1 MGKVQKVKN
10 TASKAC
16 SSAKT
21 NGWAGKVR
29 KAIGKKPSITAAK
42 KAGKVAAKDAA
53 QADMALQEDAPK
65 VRSCRDRRA
74 SMICGREVKPSTILL
89 TGSGPLFVSQV
100 EISPAATVG
109 MARKAQKKAEK
120 RAAKKEKKRANSF
133 ESIRY
138 QRQAQKAMDEL

>member
-1 MGKVQKVKN
+1 M
-10 TASKAC
+10 
-16 SSAKT
+16 
-21 NGWAGKVR
+21 
-29 KAIGKKPSITAAK
+29 
-42 KAGKVAAKDAA
+42 
-53 QADMALQEDAPK
+53 
-65 VRSCRDRRA
+65 
-74 SMICGREVKPSTILL
+74 
-89 TGSGPLFVSQV
+89 FVSQV

>member
-1 MGKVQKVKN
+1 MQRRPTRLYRKTRQRFVRVA
-10 TASKAC
+10 TAVPLLEVVVDTCEPVAC
-16 SSAKT
+16 ST
-21 NGWAGKVR
+21 R
-29 KAIGKKPSITAAK
+29 P
-42 KAGKVAAKDAA
+42 
-53 QADMALQEDAPK
+53 
-65 VRSCRDRRA
+65 CA
-74 SMICGREVKPSTILL
+74 SMIYGREVKSSTILL